1 MAYFLFID
9 ESGHDERESPYAVL
23 AGVAVQDER
32 LWQFIDAIVKAEHQH
47 FGLRYG
53 QLKEEFKGRKFLKRK
68 VFRHANQEPEIDP
81 DERRVLAHDC
91 LLAGPTA
98 TRKQISALAQAKIA
112 FVNEVIDLATYFG
125 CSAFASIVLSGAP
138 RPSNDVLRKDYSY
151 LFERFYYFLEDKGLG
166 QQGVV
171 VFDELEKT
179 QSKLLIGQMEK
190 YFIDTSRGRERS
202 RQIVPQPFFVHSDL
216 TTMVQVADLIAYV
229 IAWAV
234 RIPRMTAP
242 SRTEIHDIAEK
253 VLNLRYRAI
262 RNIQGNPNFG
272 VWSFVLIEDLRGAD
286 EKNANPQGQ

>member
-23 AGVAVQDER
+23 AGVAVQDEK
-32 LWQFIDAIVKAEHQH
+32 LWQFIDAIVKAEHQY
-47 FGLRYG
+47 FGLRYSH
-53 QLKEEFKGRKFLKRK
+53 LKEEFKGRKFLKRK
-68 VFRHANQEPEIDP
+68 VFRHAEQTPPIAP

-91 LLAGPTA
+91 LLAGPAA
-98 TRKQISALAQAKIA
+98 TRRQISALAQAKIA
-112 FVNEVIDLATYFG
+112 FVNEVIDLSAHYG

-138 RPSNDVLRKDYSY
+138 KPSNDVLRKDYSY
-151 LFERFYYFLEDKGLG
+151 LFERFYYFLEDKGLSE
-166 QQGVV
+166 QGIV

-216 TTMVQVADLIAYV
+216 TTMVQVADLVAYV

-242 SRTEIHDIAEK
+242 ARAEMHEIAEK

-262 RNIQGNPNFG
+262 RKIQGNPNFG

-286 EKNANPQGQ
+286 EKNAQPQG